1 MILMGVVCLVLIYFE
16 LKIGTHVVSA
26 SLLAGNRWQP
36 HITIIC
42 VGLNKWAIY
51 KVWAVCGKPQ
61 HIGSAI
67 PWS

>member
-1 MILMGVVCLVLIYFE
+1 MMILMGAMCLVPTYFE

-36 HITIIC
+36 HIRIIC

-51 KVWAVCGKPQ
+51 KVWAVGRETT
-61 HIGSAI
+61 GYSAV
-67 PWS
+67 PWG

>member
-1 MILMGVVCLVLIYFE
+1 MGVVCLVLIYFE

-36 HITIIC
+36 HIRIIC